1 MDREDEIK
9 IVFHNKKSYVFQ
21 SCLNFQYIYNKIT
34 QIWAYTMEK
43 INKNKIFIG
52 GLLLL
57 LVVLLFLFLKTS
69 LEVQKQKN
77 LLLDKKMEYLK
88 IEKNFYIKQN
98 ASLIE
103 KINYLKNK
111 DLVLNTK
118 KQKEVKVLNKIKVD
132 KKDKLEK
139 IKKDTSV
146 VNQLNTFSKNIED
159 SAKLKDDSVYF
170 HKDNLNEINFT
181 FEENSYLKQE
191 VKQYANILITSDSI
205 YNNQISINTSK
216 SVVIKNQESIISL
229 HIDENNFLKN
239 ENTNLKKIQKKQKTI
254 NIIKNIA
261 FFAGGSL
268 IGVTSGFLISKFAY

>member
-1 MDREDEIK
+1 
-9 IVFHNKKSYVFQ
+9 
-21 SCLNFQYIYNKIT
+21 
-34 QIWAYTMEK
+34 MEK

>member
-1 MDREDEIK
+1 
-9 IVFHNKKSYVFQ
+9 
-21 SCLNFQYIYNKIT
+21 
-34 QIWAYTMEK
+34 MEK

-98 ASLIE
+98 ASLIG
-103 KINYLKNK
+103 KINDLKNK